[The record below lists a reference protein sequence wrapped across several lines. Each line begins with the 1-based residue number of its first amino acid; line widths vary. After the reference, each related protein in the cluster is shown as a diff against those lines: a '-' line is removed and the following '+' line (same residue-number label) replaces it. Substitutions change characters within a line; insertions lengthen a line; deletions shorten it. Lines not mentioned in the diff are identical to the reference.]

1 MEFCVYDK
9 GILTVRMPRE
19 VDHHAAAKIRSEADQ
34 VIDLY
39 PVRRLVIDFA
49 GTEFMDSS
57 GIGVVIGRAK
67 KMGYRKGDVIAVN
80 LSGRV
85 EKIFHISGLDELIR
99 IESPAGCGNSGSMTG
114 R

>member
-1 MEFCVYDK
+1 MEFCVYEK
-9 GILTVRMPRE
+9 GTLTVRMPRE

-39 PVRRLVIDFA
+39 PVRGIIFDFA

-67 KMGYRKGDVIAVN
+67 KMGYRRGDALAVN
-80 LSGRV
+80 LSGRA
-85 EKIFHISGLDELIR
+85 EKIFHLSGLDRLIR
-99 IESPAGCGNSGSMTG
+99 VEG